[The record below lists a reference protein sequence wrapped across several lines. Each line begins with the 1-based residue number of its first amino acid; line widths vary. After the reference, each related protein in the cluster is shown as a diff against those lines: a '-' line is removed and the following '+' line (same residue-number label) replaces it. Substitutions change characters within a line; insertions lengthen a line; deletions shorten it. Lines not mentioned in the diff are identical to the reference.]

1 VRILRSAI
9 IHVIYTALANLRLL
23 VRGTCCGGDSAGNC
37 GAQQDILHT
46 AASAIRMHHTP
57 RCVAVVGGGSAGACA
72 VAALAGVGSPP
83 IHVLWYDRAP
93 EWVRTA
99 DEHGLA
105 ASTGH
110 PFTGG
115 ALSTYVTFYSAAP
128 LPHHT

>member
-1 VRILRSAI
+1 
-9 IHVIYTALANLRLL
+9 
-23 VRGTCCGGDSAGNC
+23 
-37 GAQQDILHT
+37 
-46 AASAIRMHHTP
+46 MHHTP

-93 EWVRTA
+93 EWVRFA